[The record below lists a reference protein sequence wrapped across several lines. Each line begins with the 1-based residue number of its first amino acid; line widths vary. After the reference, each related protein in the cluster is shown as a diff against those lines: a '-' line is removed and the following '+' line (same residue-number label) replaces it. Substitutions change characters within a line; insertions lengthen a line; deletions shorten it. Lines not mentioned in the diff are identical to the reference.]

1 VRSLYASIN
10 NILPKPISN
19 HRNVKGS
26 NKKKKNG
33 DLYEKNNKRQK
44 KKKKPLWEF
53 TLIPVTSHSKSL
65 IALYLFIFIIIGV
78 ENSVRK

>member
-1 VRSLYASIN
+1 M
-10 NILPKPISN
+10 
-19 HRNVKGS
+19 
-26 NKKKKNG
+26 KKIIR
-33 DLYEKNNKRQK
+33 DK

-53 TLIPVTSHSKSL
+53 ILIPVTSHSKSL

>member
-1 VRSLYASIN
+1 ML
-10 NILPKPISN
+10 
-19 HRNVKGS
+19 KGQIKR
-26 NKKKKNG
+26 KKMKTCMKKIIR
-33 DLYEKNNKRQK
+33 DK

-53 TLIPVTSHSKSL
+53 ILIPVTSHSKSL